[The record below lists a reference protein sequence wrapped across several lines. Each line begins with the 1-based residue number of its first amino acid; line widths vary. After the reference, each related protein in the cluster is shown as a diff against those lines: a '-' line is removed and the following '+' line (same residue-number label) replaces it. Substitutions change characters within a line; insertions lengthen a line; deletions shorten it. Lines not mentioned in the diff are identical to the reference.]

1 MRSYHFVAE
10 VTFNEFLKLGDV
22 EISKM
27 EFYCS
32 KKVIVLNNVDVQKIL
47 VSNEFAYGK
56 NKETNEKY
64 FIRYIKRMKK

>member
-1 MRSYHFVAE
+1 MRNYHFVAE
-10 VTFNEFLKLGDV
+10 VTFNQFLKLGDV

-32 KKVIVLNNVDVQKIL
+32 KKVIVLNNVDVKKVL

-56 NKETNEKY
+56 NKETNAKY
-64 FIRYIKRMKK
+64 FIRYIKRIKK